1 MIEVGDK
8 SSVSP
13 NVIQFRKKAGSSII
27 HDASEIPEEF
37 RHVSE
42 PMHPPVEKKSEE
54 EESWW
59 QFGMLFGDI
68 KTVSEELL
76 LANPYLLCLLVVSIW
91 ISVGIIF
98 YYYFYFWTVAT
109 SFYYVIEAGLSI
121 GFCKPAENSDMSKI
135 FTIFFVFVASSI
147 VSGTTGLFLVSLF
160 APNLHLVPAEH
171 RINAISYRDEVDDA
185 VTVLSVWRYC
195 WYHFKYFIGWYANR
209 FRSIMTIIF
218 FCWMI
223 LGTCWGLFIE
233 NWTFITSLYW
243 AVTSC
248 SSGGLQTA
256 PCINSTDDDG
266 SNCNMGTYRGTL
278 MGLYLLA
285 GVPIYAI
292 TISQWARRFFAEVA
306 QQREDQIMSRPIEDV
321 QFLYAASILSGE
333 GSETL
338 VLGEYIF
345 LELIRLG
352 LVDQERI
359 EDLKTKFYELDPHD
373 RGELELSDLREAG
386 KIVPRKIHTI
396 ELARKFRTR
405 SLELFRH
412 FGSSSSIPI
421 PSPDR
426 RPPPHNILNSPES
439 SISSPSKRFIPRVD
453 SAKEFFRNLTS
464 GSGGGPESP
473 GKIEREG
480 GDRGSKG
487 LIELP
492 HFMKGHQQSTRRPT
506 KKAFRKSL
514 RKSIITDETVTDLG
528 ETTKTAGTSPITKT
542 RGSSLEFLFGKA
554 SEDDEQKHLNGHVVP
569 STSSSPYRSPA
580 QHHYDHL
587 FDDFDFNIDDPI
599 DDLVDVDV
607 AHEKQQPMS
616 LDELDIS
623 EIKDTNNQKD
633 SDLRRSDNVENI
645 RTMGDVRRLPLS
657 YPVENTKSNNSSD
670 DEKDNNH
677 RHYEIPAADSF
688 EKNNISIDI

>member
-1 MIEVGDK
+1 MILENDK
-8 SSVSP
+8 TSFSP
-13 NVIQFRKKAGSSII
+13 GVIQLRKKAGTSVIL
-27 HDASEIPEEF
+27 DASEIPEEF
-37 RHVSE
+37 RHV
-42 PMHPPVEKKSEE
+42 PDPPIENTKEGE

-59 QFGMLFGDI
+59 QCGALYGDI
-68 KTVSEELL
+68 ITFIEDLL
-76 LANPYLLCLLVVSIW
+76 LANPYLLCFLVVSIW

-98 YYYFYFWTVAT
+98 YYYFYFWTAAT

-121 GFCKPAENSDMSKI
+121 GFCKPAEDSDMSRI
-135 FTIFFVFVASSI
+135 FTIFFVFIASSI

-171 RINAISYRDEVDDA
+171 RFNAISYRDEVEEA
-185 VTVLSVWRYC
+185 ITFQSVWRYC
-195 WYHFKYFIGWYANR
+195 WYHCKYFLGWYSNR
-209 FRSIMTIIF
+209 LRTIMTILFVI
-218 FCWMI
+218 WMI

-266 SNCNMGTYRGTL
+266 SNCDMGTYRGTI
-278 MGLYLLA
+278 MGLYLLF

-292 TISQWARRFFAEVA
+292 TVSQWARRFFADVA
-306 QQREDQIMSRPIEDV
+306 QEREDQIMSRPIEDV

-345 LELIRLG
+345 LELMRLG

-359 EDLKTKFYELDPHD
+359 EDLKTKFYELDPHSK
-373 RGELELSDLREAG
+373 GELDLSDLREAG
-386 KIVPRKIHTI
+386 KIIPRKIHTI
-396 ELARKFRTR
+396 ELAKRFRTR

-412 FGSSSSIPI
+412 FGSSSSFPI
-421 PSPDR
+421 PSPNR
-426 RPPPHNILNSPES
+426 QRPNNTAAAVGPGSESP
-439 SISSPSKRFIPRVD
+439 ISSPSGRYIPRVD
-453 SAKEFFRNLTS
+453 SAKEFFRNLA
-464 GSGGGPESP
+464 GSAGSESPQRGGGA
-473 GKIEREG
+473 
-480 GDRGSKG
+480 GDRTSKG

-492 HFMKGHQQSTRRPT
+492 RFMKSPHDKQQQQQQRRPT
-506 KKAFRKSL
+506 KKAFRKSI

-528 ETTKTAGTSPITKT
+528 EITKTAGTSPISKT

-554 SEDDEQKHLNGHVVP
+554 SDDDEEKQNGGNGL
-569 STSSSPYRSPA
+569 TTAGSPYRSPA

-587 FDDFDFNIDDPI
+587 FDDFDFNIDDTI
-599 DDLVDVDV
+599 DDLVQ
-607 AHEKQQPMS
+607 EKENQQQPMI

-623 EIKDTNNQKD
+623 DIKENEKERDTYEK
-633 SDLRRSDNVENI
+633 SENAAETK
-645 RTMGDVRRLPLS
+645 RTSGVRRLPLS
-657 YPVENTKSNNSSD
+657 FPVENTKLNNNSD
-670 DEKDNNH
+670 DEDNTQH
-677 RHYEIPAADSF
+677 HYVPPAPDSY
-688 EKNNISIDI
+688 EKHNISFDI